1 MVRILTQEEFC
12 KPSFP
17 CLDQLATGRE
27 EALDLDLDR
36 DLEDLTLH
44 PSKYLGLTFTVERTI
59 CERSAQGP
67 PVCSVTLLKLNG
79 LRVRSIQHII
89 ICNCFE
95 ETNMDEC

>member
-17 CLDQLATGRE
+17 CLDQLATGKE
-27 EALDLDLDR
+27 DALDLDLDR

-67 PVCSVTLLKLNG
+67 PVCSVTLQ
-79 LRVRSIQHII
+79 RPSA
-89 ICNCFE
+89 FE
-95 ETNMDEC
+95 VYSTS